1 MSIDIQQEDCNVPI
15 GCAPSSYPSKREAP
29 NNNDPGEKRGE
40 QPIETLQLAFHGEN
54 IAVQK
59 ASVPDFQDDLGIDEA
74 VLLRHAGD
82 HDRALEAAD
91 AEIAHIF
98 RVKDQLV
105 FLAGC
110 RDQRGGNRA
119 REQFLAL
126 GIPQVQADAQRIAPE
141 SARLDV
147 GHLDAARVHGGKLLM
162 PRPLGQGRARIGRAR
177 GGLRPGRPGRPPLRG
192 RGVAAGARQTAQQK
206 FPPRNALLAQQLLE
220 IFQPLGRGLRCLA
233 IGLEALHVDAQG
245 DVFVPQQPAL
255 LAKKTTRAKKRLRR
269 RRKLRRGP
277 LSRMRMMLSCSR
289 YRTRY
294 LAGASGTQSSRWM
307 RQPVPS

>member
-206 FPPRNALLAQQLLE
+206 FPPRNALLAQQHC
-220 IFQPLGRGLRCLA
+220 QASR
-233 IGLEALHVDAQG
+233 AQSAG
-245 DVFVPQQPAL
+245 M

>member
-110 RDQRGGNRA
+110 RDLRGGNRA

-177 GGLRPGRPGRPPLRG
+177 GGLRPAGPAAPERPPR
-192 RGVAAGARQTAQQK
+192 AAA
-206 FPPRNALLAQQLLE
+206 PRNFPAAR
-220 IFQPLGRGLRCLA
+220 PW
-233 IGLEALHVDAQG
+233 
-245 DVFVPQQPAL
+245 PAL
-255 LAKKTTRAKKRLRR
+255 SGNR
-269 RRKLRRGP
+269 
-277 LSRMRMMLSCSR
+277 SRSAAC
-289 YRTRY
+289 
-294 LAGASGTQSSRWM
+294 
-307 RQPVPS
+307 